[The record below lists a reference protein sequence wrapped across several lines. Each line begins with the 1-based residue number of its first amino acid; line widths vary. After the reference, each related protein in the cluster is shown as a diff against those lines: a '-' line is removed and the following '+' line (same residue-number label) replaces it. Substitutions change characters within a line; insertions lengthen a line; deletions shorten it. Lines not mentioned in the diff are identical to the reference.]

1 MPEEN
6 EKEKLEYLR
15 REEIRTM
22 EKDIKKL
29 REIEAERERTR
40 ISVLEA
46 EAKKTKVM
54 PHLKEEMP
62 KKETILPEPPQ
73 KPPLTKKILI
83 RVGIFLFFISLAGFS
98 YWFLVIPK
106 PLPPSVC
113 GNGILESGEECDPP
127 QDAACPGRCQLNC
140 ACAPLL
146 PPIEIPPPLIS
157 VEKTITPEISKN
169 EEILEVF
176 NQMMKEELSEGN
188 FAQIAIKNTTENRLV
203 SLEEISQIY
212 QVDVSEGFFQ
222 KLEENS
228 TLALFS
234 QKEGKRIVFL
244 AKVKEETGLK
254 ELLKNWEEKISKEG
268 IFVSGKKITTP
279 SPYFRTS
286 FYQNVG
292 FRYLIISKEDLGICY
307 AWFDDYFVFTSSFE
321 SMRKVIEELKSKISL
336 ENKIGQL
343 FIVGFEGKTLTPQ
356 LEEFFK
362 KYKPGGL
369 LLLSKNIE
377 SKEQLKNLISGLQN
391 LSSKETGLPLF
402 IAVDQ
407 EGEPLLRVGFL
418 EEKTGQSEIKDS
430 QEAYQIG
437 KKRGEELKELGV
449 NLNLAPLLDDM
460 KSGDFYFN
468 RTFQKSPE
476 LIGELAKSLIL
487 GQKEAGILT
496 AIKHFPGYVGIPFN
510 PENKLA
516 EISLPEIS
524 QFKKAMEA
532 KPDLVMASN
541 VIYKEIDPSLPFTF
555 SSKGVQFLKSN
566 LGEEVLIISDDLSQN
581 SLLRNFSLKEI
592 ITKPLEAGVDILIFS
607 GYRLPVEQGLD
618 TFFAAVKNKEVS
630 EERINEAIS
639 RIIQLKQNLLK

>member
-29 REIEAERERTR
+29 REIEAERERMR
-40 ISVLEA
+40 ISALEA

-54 PHLKEEMP
+54 PHPKEEMP
-62 KKETILPEPPQ
+62 RKETILPKPPQ
-73 KPPLTKKILI
+73 KPPLTKKILVRI
-83 RVGIFLFFISLAGFS
+83 GISLILIFLIGFLYWLLAEKPKVKPAVEKPPEEKIIEKPEIRIPPSFIS
-98 YWFLVIPK
+98 I
-106 PLPPSVC
+106 
-113 GNGILESGEECDPP
+113 
-127 QDAACPGRCQLNC
+127 
-140 ACAPLL
+140 
-146 PPIEIPPPLIS
+146 
-157 VEKTITPEISKN
+157 EKTFSPEISKN

-176 NQMMKEELSEGN
+176 NQMMKEELSEGK
-188 FAQIAIKNTTENRLV
+188 FGQIAIKNTTENRLV

-212 QVDVSEGFFQ
+212 QIDVPEGFFQ
-222 KLEENS
+222 KLEENF

-268 IFVSGKKITTP
+268 IFISGKKITTL

-286 FYQNVG
+286 FYQNVD
-292 FRYLIISKEDLGICY
+292 FRYLTISKEDLGICY
-307 AWFDDYFVFTSSFE
+307 AFFDDYFVFTSSFE
-321 SMRKVIEELKSKISL
+321 SMKKVIEELKSKISL
-336 ENKIGQL
+336 ENKMGQL

-377 SKEQLKNLISGLQN
+377 SKEQLKNLISDLQN
-391 LSSKETGLPLF
+391 LSLKETGLPLF

-407 EGEPLLRVGFL
+407 EGEPLLRIGFL

-437 KKRGEELKELGV
+437 KKRGEELKELGI

-487 GQKEAGILT
+487 GQKAAGILT
-496 AIKHFPGYVGIPFN
+496 AIKHFPGYVGISFN

-555 SSKGVQFLKSN
+555 SSRGVQFLKSN

-592 ITKPLEAGVDILIFS
+592 VTKPLEAGVDILIFS
-607 GYRLPVEQGLD
+607 GYRLSVEQGLD
-618 TFFAAVKNKEVS
+618 TFFAAIKNKEVS

-639 RIIQLKQNLLK
+639 RITQLKEEALLK

>member
-40 ISVLEA
+40 ISALEA

-54 PHLKEEMP
+54 PRPKEEMP
-62 KKETILPEPPQ
+62 KKETILPKPPQ
-73 KPPLTKKILI
+73 KPPLTKKILVRI
-83 RVGIFLFFISLAGFS
+83 GIILLLFF
-98 YWFLVIPK
+98 FLTFFCWYFGIKKPPAPEIIEKPVKGIEEIPEI
-106 PLPPSVC
+106 P
-113 GNGILESGEECDPP
+113 
-127 QDAACPGRCQLNC
+127 
-140 ACAPLL
+140 
-146 PPIEIPPPLIS
+146 IPPPLIL
-157 VEKTITPEISKN
+157 VEKVISPEISKI
-169 EEILEVF
+169 EDVPKIF
-176 NQMMKEELSEGN
+176 NQINQEILSEGK
-188 FAQIAIKNTTENRLV
+188 FAQIAIKNKLDNRLV
-203 SLEEISQIY
+203 SFEEISQVY
-212 QVDVSEGFFQ
+212 QIDVPEGFFQ

-268 IFVSGKKITTP
+268 IFVSGSKITTP

-292 FRYLIISKEDLGICY
+292 FRYLTISKEDLGICY
-307 AWFDDYFVFTSSFE
+307 AWFDNYFVFTSSFE
-321 SMRKVIEELKSKISL
+321 SMKKVIEELKSKISL

-391 LSSKETGLPLF
+391 LSLKETGLPLF

-496 AIKHFPGYVGIPFN
+496 AIKHFPGYVDIPFN

-541 VIYKEIDPSLPFTF
+541 VIYKEIGPSLPFTF